1 MSSNQKPTQEAVMAK
16 QERGKVV
23 IDVSM
28 SLDRFIAGTDDSP
41 EQPLGV
47 GGDRLIWKDMSSPLP

>member
-1 MSSNQKPTQEAVMAK
+1 MAK

-28 SLDRFIAGTDDSP
+28 SLDRFIAGADDSP

-47 GGDRLIWKDMSSPLP
+47 GGDRLFEWFGW

>member
-1 MSSNQKPTQEAVMAK
+1 MAK

-47 GGDRLIWKDMSSPLP
+47 GGDRLFEWFGW

>member
-1 MSSNQKPTQEAVMAK
+1 MAK